1 MLAQYAALFRSYRA
15 SFSGPPPDGLTF
27 QDRGSDDPDAPWMLD
42 PKGSISFILHQQSI
56 EKILELVDAIQ
67 SHGSKCIRDIRHSL
81 VQEVQTHQAYL
92 DQLVQREWPRW
103 RLKHTQI
110 PHELEGKIP
119 RVVQPGTVYCLL
131 FRCSF

>member
-1 MLAQYAALFRSYRA
+1 MLTQYAALFRSHWA

-27 QDRGSDDPDAPWMLD
+27 QDQGSDDPDAPWMLD
-42 PKGSISFILHQQSI
+42 PKGSISFILHQQTT

-67 SHGSKCIRDIRHSL
+67 SHGSERIQDVRHSL
-81 VQEVQTHQAYL
+81 VQEIQTHQAYL

-110 PHELEGKIP
+110 PRELEGKMP
-119 RVVQPGTVYCLL
+119 RIVQPGTVYGL
-131 FRCSF
+131 FFCRSF

>member
-1 MLAQYAALFRSYRA
+1 MLAQYAALFGSHRA

-27 QDRGSDDPDAPWMLD
+27 QDQGSDDPDAPRMLD
-42 PKGSISFILHQQSI
+42 PKGSISFILHQQTT

-67 SHGSKCIRDIRHSL
+67 SHGSERIRDVRRSL
-81 VQEVQTHQAYL
+81 VQEIQTHQAYL

-110 PHELEGKIP
+110 PRELEGKMP
-119 RVVQPGTVYCLL
+119 RIVQPGTVYGL
-131 FRCSF
+131 FFCRSF